1 MIRAAA
7 STQTLCRYTHYT
19 TAFEGNER
27 RMTTQNHFNVD
38 HVVYVSTNIGTGCE
52 HCRTSIGLEHFA
64 ESINHYI
71 EQHGYKLL
79 HVGTETS
86 HDNDGKPWHISVA
99 VLGK

>member
-1 MIRAAA
+1 
-7 STQTLCRYTHYT
+7 
-19 TAFEGNER
+19 
-27 RMTTQNHFNVD
+27 MTTQKYYEGVQ
-38 HVVYVSTNIGTGCE
+38 HVVHISTNIGTGCE
-52 HCRTSIGLEHFA
+52 HCNEQIGLDRLA

-86 HDNDGKPWHISVA
+86 HDTNGNPWHSTAA

>member
-1 MIRAAA
+1 
-7 STQTLCRYTHYT
+7 
-19 TAFEGNER
+19 
-27 RMTTQNHFNVD
+27 MTTQNYFKEVQ

-52 HCRTSIGLEHFA
+52 HCQTTLGLERFA

-86 HDNDGKPWHISVA
+86 HDDDGSPWHSSVA
-99 VLGK
+99 LLGK